1 MCVSNLLGFSGKSY
15 QGGDFFMAYWE
26 YKRLVS
32 LPVPSRLWLV
42 KEEPALSY
50 PALDGGQE
58 VRR

>member
-1 MCVSNLLGFSGKSY
+1 
-15 QGGDFFMAYWE
+15 MAYWE

-32 LPVPSRLWLV
+32 LPFPSRLWPV